1 MTTHDYVEL
10 LAPAGSDDSL
20 RAAFRAGA
28 DAAYIGGTQFGARA
42 YADNPDDEGLIT
54 AIDYAHLHGRRL
66 YLTVNTLLKE
76 KELEQE
82 LHSFLYPLYKHGL
95 DAVLVQDFGVLSFI
109 KERYPLLPV
118 HISTQMTVAGIYGA
132 RLAASLGAERLVLP
146 RELSLDE
153 IKEIHD
159 AADIELETFIHG
171 ALCYCYSGQCL
182 MSSLIGGR
190 SGNRGRCA
198 QTCRM
203 PVNGKML
210 MNMKDI
216 CTLDILPMIVSAGVS
231 SLKIEG
237 RMKGPRYTAGVV
249 SVYRKYLDKII
260 KKSHG
265 AIPDG
270 GLSDDN
276 ISDGVINGRGLR
288 DGTKIHGTIK
298 DGNIAKF
305 SARDNWNVNPATGNN
320 WTVDPADKDLLRE
333 LFDRGGFSK
342 GYYLCHNGPEMIAMS
357 GKPDRRIVDEE
368 KLSCLDKY
376 LEGEIEEPL
385 RGKLV
390 LRKGQSALLTA
401 ELANFTRGSA
411 GRTFEV
417 TIRGAEVQ
425 AAKSRPLTRSD
436 VMKQMERTG
445 GSGYRWES
453 LDIDMEDGAFLPVSM
468 LNALRREAFSGINKE
483 ICDAYRRND

>member
-260 KKSHG
+260 GKRHG
-265 AIPDG
+265 AIA
-270 GLSDDN
+270 
-276 ISDGVINGRGLR
+276 
-288 DGTKIHGTIK
+288 

-305 SARDNWNVNPATGNN
+305 SARDNWNVNPATGDN